1 MINRPMRM
9 AGALVLVSEM
19 AMIIPM
25 MIIPMIPRVI
35 AMTEIME
42 TVAASPL
49 SQSSLVN
56 SLAIHHI
63 NEYNGIA
70 SNATAPTYTY
80 HGIEIRSDMI
90 LE

>member
-25 MIIPMIPRVI
+25 MMMMIPRVI
-35 AMTEIME
+35 AMTEMME